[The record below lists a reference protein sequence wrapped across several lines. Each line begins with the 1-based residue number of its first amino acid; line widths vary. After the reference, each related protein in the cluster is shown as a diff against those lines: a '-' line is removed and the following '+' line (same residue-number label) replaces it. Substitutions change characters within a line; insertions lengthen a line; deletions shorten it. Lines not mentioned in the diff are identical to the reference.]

1 MTGCGGPRAADL
13 RQGPPRRPMTGPAP
27 RSGRER
33 GAGGDS
39 GAARGGA
46 AQRVENECT
55 VVDRYVCPGR
65 STVDGNDGWFGESGK
80 CWVSR
85 AKASPCR

>member
-1 MTGCGGPRAADL
+1 MTGAGAGRRGRAPGARGKRQPLPYRALEHGTGGGPMSYR
-13 RQGPPRRPMTGPAP
+13 
-27 RSGRER
+27 
-33 GAGGDS
+33 
-39 GAARGGA
+39 AARGGA

-65 STVDGNDGWFGESGK
+65 STVDGNDGWLGESGK